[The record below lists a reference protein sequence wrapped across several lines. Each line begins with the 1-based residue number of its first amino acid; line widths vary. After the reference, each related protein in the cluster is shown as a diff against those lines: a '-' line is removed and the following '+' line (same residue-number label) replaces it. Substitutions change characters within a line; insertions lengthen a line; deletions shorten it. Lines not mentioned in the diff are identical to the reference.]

1 MCTCIDPQSLEVSTR
16 RSDPM
21 CSRVPVV
28 NQIIGHRNQP
38 STNWLNINSLC
49 WLNQFT
55 QNHWE
60 KPYSEYFKFRVQQLF
75 MLSMFYGGVWLG
87 VFCRWSAKYK
97 FVVYGC
103 SHCKY
108 PWLKQLINCSTQS
121 GHGVLPGWRFV
132 RRLGR
137 NPLLLVDQKS
147 YFSFDV
153 LTDGTPNTM
162 LCQQQQQQMLSG
174 WCCCKILVSVDRI

>member
-1 MCTCIDPQSLEVSTR
+1 MTPQSRKL
-16 RSDPM
+16 
-21 CSRVPVV
+21 
-28 NQIIGHRNQP
+28 

-75 MLSMFYGGVWLG
+75 MLSMFYDGVWLRA
-87 VFCRWSAKYK
+87 FCHWSAKYK

-108 PWLKQLINCSTQS
+108 PWLKQLINCSTPS

-137 NPLLLVDQKS
+137 NPLLLVDQKT

-153 LTDGTPNTM
+153 LTDGTPSTM
-162 LCQQQQQQMLSG
+162 LCQQRPPQQQQQMLSG
-174 WCCCKILVSVDRI
+174 WCLVKFPSLRTGSRKYFCVAFNFSSEGFDINI